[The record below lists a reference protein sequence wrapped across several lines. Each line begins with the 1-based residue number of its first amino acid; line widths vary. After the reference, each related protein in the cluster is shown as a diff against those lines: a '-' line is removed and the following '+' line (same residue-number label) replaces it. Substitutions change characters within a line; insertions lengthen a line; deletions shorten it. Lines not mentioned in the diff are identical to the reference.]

1 MTLAQTNPPG
11 RQLRDPRTMRRKAL
25 FSILLLACAVAA
37 LLAASPSTLGKVR
50 QMIGLDHAA
59 QAPASGRQRQQA
71 ATVTTATATTADFP
85 IRRYAIGFVVSPAV
99 VEIGA
104 RVSSQVTAIEVKDGQ
119 MVAAGDVLIRL
130 DDRELKAAVDRDQ
143 ATLDKDKALQVSA
156 QADLVRARD
165 LANDKSGTQQAYD
178 QALAAEKS
186 AAATVAADQAALDA
200 DQVQLK
206 FATITAPIAGRLGQV
221 NTTVGDLVG
230 PNTGGTAIQALVTV
244 TQMDP
249 LEVQFTLPESELG
262 LLQKG
267 LASPSPPTV
276 TLHKDGDPTP
286 IGTGTVDFVDSS
298 VDTASGTISVKA
310 TVPNPGLT
318 LWPGQYA
325 DIIVQAGVMPGLVSI
340 PTVAVQAGQQGPFVF
355 VVKPDET
362 VTIRQVTIA
371 VNQGVNSAVSKGLQ
385 SGERVVVEGQIR
397 LTEGM
402 KVREGGGDGAA
413 GQGEPAAASA
423 NSGGTKP

>member
-1 MTLAQTNPPG
+1 
-11 RQLRDPRTMRRKAL
+11 MRRKAL
-25 FSILLLACAVAA
+25 FSILLLACAAAA
-37 LLAASPSTLGKVR
+37 LLVASPSTLGKVR

-59 QAPASGRQRQQA
+59 PAPAGGRQRQQA

-104 RVSSQVTAIEVKDGQ
+104 RVSSQVTAIAVKDGQ
-119 MVAAGDVLIRL
+119 MVAAGDVLIQL
-130 DDRELKAAVDRDQ
+130 DDRGLKAAVDRDQ
-143 ATLDKDKALQVSA
+143 ATLDKDQALLVSA
-156 QADLVRARD
+156 QADLVRAKD
-165 LANDKSGTQQAYD
+165 LVASNAGTKQAYD
-178 QALAAEKS
+178 QALAAERA

-200 DQVQLK
+200 DKVQLE
-206 FATITAPIAGRLGQV
+206 FAAITAPIAGKLGQV

-267 LASPSPPTV
+267 LASASPPTV

-325 DIIVQAGVMPGLVSI
+325 DIIVEAGVMPGLVSI

-371 VNQGVNSAVSKGLQ
+371 VNQGANSAVSDGLK
-385 SGERVVVEGQIR
+385 SGEKVVVEGQIR

-413 GQGEPAAASA
+413 GQGKPAAASA
-423 NSGGTKP
+423 NSGGTNP

>member
-1 MTLAQTNPPG
+1 
-11 RQLRDPRTMRRKAL
+11 MRRKAL
-25 FSILLLACAVAA
+25 FSLLVLACGAAAV
-37 LLAASPSTLGKVR
+37 LAASPATLGKVR
-50 QMIGLDHAA
+50 QLISLERT
-59 QAPASGRQRQQA
+59 APAPKDARRSQGTV
-71 ATVTTATATTADFP
+71 TVTTATATTADFP

-104 RVSSQVTAIEVKDGQ
+104 RVSSQVTAIKVKDGQ

-130 DDRELKAAVDRDQ
+130 DDLALKAAVDRDQ
-143 ATLDKDKALQVSA
+143 ATLDKDQALLVSA

-200 DQVQLK
+200 DKVQLE

-276 TLHKDGDPTP
+276 MLHKDGDPTP

-310 TVPNPGLT
+310 AIPNPGLT

-325 DIIVQAGVMPGLVSI
+325 DVVVEAGVMPGLVSI

-355 VVKPDET
+355 VVKPDKT

-402 KVREGGGDGAA
+402 KVREGGA
-413 GQGEPAAASA
+413 
-423 NSGGTKP
+423 

>member
-1 MTLAQTNPPG
+1 M
-11 RQLRDPRTMRRKAL
+11 MRHKAL
-25 FSILLLACAVAA
+25 LSVLLLACAAGAV
-37 LLAASPSTLGKVR
+37 LVASPATLGKVR
-50 QMIGLDHAA
+50 ELLSLDHAA
-59 QAPASGRQRQQA
+59 QAPNGGRQRQQA
-71 ATVTTATATTADFP
+71 MTVITATATTADFP

-143 ATLDKDKALQVSA
+143 ATLDKDQALQVSA
-156 QADLVRARD
+156 QADLERAKD
-165 LANDKSGTQQAYD
+165 LVVSKAGTQQAYD

-200 DQVQLK
+200 DKVQLE
-206 FATITAPIAGRLGQV
+206 FATVTAPIAGRLGQV
-221 NTTVGDLVG
+221 NITVGDLVG

-267 LASPSPPTV
+267 LASASPPSV

-325 DIIVQAGVMPGLVSI
+325 DIIVEAGVMPGLVSV
-340 PTVAVQAGQQGPFVF
+340 PTVAVQAGQKGPFVF

-362 VTIRQVTIA
+362 VTIRQVKIA
-371 VNQGVNSAVSKGLQ
+371 VNQGVNSAVSDGLK

-402 KVREGGGDGAA
+402 KVREGKAGDTA
-413 GQGEPAAASA
+413 GQGEPAVAST
-423 NSGGTKP
+423 NSGDTSP

>member
-1 MTLAQTNPPG
+1 
-11 RQLRDPRTMRRKAL
+11 MRRKAL

-59 QAPASGRQRQQA
+59 PAPGSGRQRQQV

-143 ATLDKDKALQVSA
+143 ATLDKDQALQVSA

-200 DQVQLK
+200 DKVQLE

-267 LASPSPPTV
+267 LASASPPTV

-286 IGTGTVDFVDSS
+286 IGTGMVDFVDSS

-325 DIIVQAGVMPGLVSI
+325 DIIVEAGVMPGLVSI

-371 VNQGVNSAVSKGLQ
+371 VNQGDNSAVSKGLQ

-402 KVREGGGDGAA
+402 KVREGSGDGAA
-413 GQGEPAAASA
+413 GQDKPAAASA
-423 NSGGTKP
+423 NSGGTNP

>member
-1 MTLAQTNPPG
+1 
-11 RQLRDPRTMRRKAL
+11 MRRKAL
-25 FSILLLACAVAA
+25 FSMLLLACAVAA

-59 QAPASGRQRQQA
+59 PTGGRQRQQA

-99 VEIGA
+99 VEVGA

-143 ATLDKDKALQVSA
+143 ATLDKDQALQVSA

-186 AAATVAADQAALDA
+186 AAATVAADQAAIDA
-200 DQVQLK
+200 DQVQLE

-249 LEVQFTLPESELG
+249 LEVQFTLPESELA

-325 DIIVQAGVMPGLVSI
+325 DIIVEAGVMPGLVSI

-371 VNQGVNSAVSKGLQ
+371 VNQGVNSAVSEGLK
-385 SGERVVVEGQIR
+385 SGEKVVVEGQIR
-397 LTEGM
+397 LTEGV
-402 KVREGGGDGAA
+402 KIREGKAGDTA
-413 GQGEPAAASA
+413 GQSEPAAASA
-423 NSGGTKP
+423 NSGGTSP